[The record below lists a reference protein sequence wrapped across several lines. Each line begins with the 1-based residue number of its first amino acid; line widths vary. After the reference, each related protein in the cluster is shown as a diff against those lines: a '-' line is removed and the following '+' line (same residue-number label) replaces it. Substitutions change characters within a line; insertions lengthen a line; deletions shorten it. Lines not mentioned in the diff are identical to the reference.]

1 MLFKFFNKKNF
12 FKKKYFLSSFI
23 GIIINIYL
31 FTINLIGYLFY
42 SETNFQILL
51 LVLNLSIYVFL
62 YKKLKDN
69 I

>member
-1 MLFKFFNKKNF
+1 MLFKFFNKKIIL
-12 FKKKYFLSSFI
+12 KKYFLSSFI

-42 SETNFQILL
+42 SETKFQILL

>member
-1 MLFKFFNKKNF
+1 MLFKFFNKKIIL
-12 FKKKYFLSSFI
+12 KKYFLSSFI
-23 GIIINIYL
+23 GIIINTYL